1 MRLEFWLWLLFL
13 SLGTLLPPAAAAP
26 VSPSPSLAKAPAR
39 PVSTPV
45 LSFHVQAAYLFIIV
59 VDGLRP
65 DALQRAHT
73 PQIDRLWQ
81 SGLYSWKA
89 QTVIPSLTLPAIAS
103 LLTGLRPQRHQILWN
118 YWDEQRS
125 SMAVPT
131 VFDLAQAAQL
141 STAAFV
147 SKRKLRHLFRAETPF
162 FYILGESAEI
172 IKTAINYT
180 IEHRPRLVFLHFAEV
195 DDAGHRH
202 GWMTLRQLQAVE
214 RVDQAIGSLLQT
226 LTELDI
232 LKDSVI
238 ILTSD
243 HGGHGRI
250 HGTDDPRDMTIP
262 WILWRRGIEGSQEI
276 ERTVYIYDTAA
287 TVLAALGLT
296 IPEGLEGV
304 PLMEAFPEATLQS
317 ERP

>member
-1 MRLEFWLWLLFL
+1 MRLEFWLWWLFL
-13 SLGTLLPPAAAAP
+13 ILGTLLPPGAAP
-26 VSPSPSLAKAPAR
+26 VSPAKPTPPAR
-39 PVSTPV
+39 EPALPLSPPVF
-45 LSFHVQAAYLFIIV
+45 SFHVKAAYLFIIV

-81 SGLYSWKA
+81 RGLYSWKA
-89 QTVIPSLTLPAIAS
+89 QTVRPSLTLPAIAS
-103 LLTGLRPQRHQILWN
+103 LLTGLRPERHQILWN

-125 SMAVPT
+125 AMAVPT
-131 VFDLAQAAQL
+131 VFDLAQEAQI
-141 STAAFV
+141 SAAAFV
-147 SKRKLRHLFRAETPF
+147 SKRKLQHLFDDNTVFFTP
-162 FYILGESAEI
+162 GESAELI
-172 IKTAINYT
+172 RRALSYIR
-180 IEHRPRLVFLHFAEV
+180 EHRPRLVFLHFAEV

-202 GWMTLRQLQAVE
+202 GWMTLQQLRAVE
-214 RVDQAIGSLLQT
+214 RVDQAVGSLWQT
-226 LTELDI
+226 LIELEM

-262 WILWRRGIEGSQEI
+262 WILWRFGIENGQEI

-296 IPEGLEGV
+296 IPDGLEGA
-304 PLMEAFPEATLQS
+304 PLMEAFPEATLQP